1 MTDRRPKKNPLPTK
15 AELLDFIRESP
26 APVGKREI
34 ARAFQIRGDDRQALK
49 TMLRELAEEGELGR
63 RRGGRLARGDAL
75 PEVTV
80 LEIVG
85 PDSDGELRARPATR
99 PRDIDEDAEPAPI
112 FIHRDRRR
120 GPAPG
125 PGDRVLARLSR
136 LDGGAY
142 EARIIRHLGGAP
154 RRLVALFSR
163 GDAGDRL
170 LPVDRGDRHELVVP
184 AGSAGG
190 AKPGE
195 LVEARLLPGRRLGLR
210 EAAVVARL
218 GKADDPRSASLI
230 AIHRHEI
237 PVEFDAAA
245 LREAETAPPPTLDH
259 REDLRAL
266 PLVTID
272 DADARDF
279 DDAVFAEPDSDP
291 ENAGGW
297 HLVVA
302 IADVAWYVRPDGAL
316 DKAARLRGNSVYFPD
331 RVVPMLPERLS
342 NDLCSLRPDE
352 ERPCVAVHIWIDRDG
367 RKRRH
372 FFTRALMR
380 SAARLTY
387 LQVQNARD
395 GRADA
400 DTAPLVEPALAALF
414 GAYDALQAARAK
426 RGTLELDLPERR
438 VRFAEDGAVAAIE
451 PRPRYDSHRL
461 IEEFMVA
468 ANICAAETLE
478 HRRQPCMYRV
488 HEEPAPA
495 KIEAL
500 REFLDGLGHRLARGQ
515 RPRPGQFTALL
526 RKVEGTPHAPAVNQA
541 ILRAQSQAVYSPE
554 NLGHFGL
561 ALERY
566 GHFTS
571 PIRRYADLLV
581 HRALIRALGAG
592 PGGLPKTADAAFA
605 EIAAHISDTERRA
618 ATAERETMDRYV
630 AAFLAD
636 RVGAQFAG
644 RISGVTRAGL
654 FVALDETGADGL
666 VPLSSLTDDYYL
678 LDEKTQSLVGRHA
691 GRRFRMGEAVRVR
704 LMEAVPLTGGLIF
717 ALADMAPGADRRPG
731 RNPRGPRSGKGG
743 GKGRGKAMKGK
754 RRRG

>member
-1 MTDRRPKKNPLPTK
+1 MTDPKSKPKPLPTK
-15 AELLDFIRESP
+15 AALLDFIRESP
-26 APVGKREI
+26 TPVGKREI
-34 ARAFQIRGDDRQALK
+34 ARAFQIRGADRQALK
-49 TMLRELAEEGELGR
+49 ALLRELADEGALGR
-63 RRGGRLARGDAL
+63 HRGRRLAPPGTL

-80 LEIVG
+80 LEIIG
-85 PDSDGELRARPATR
+85 PDRDGELRAKPVAGARDADARGDATS
-99 PRDIDEDAEPAPI
+99 I
-112 FIHRDRRR
+112 FVHRDRRR

-125 PGDRVLARLSR
+125 PGDRILARLSR
-136 LDGGAY
+136 QEDGVY
-142 EARIIRHLGGAP
+142 TARIIRHLGGAP
-154 RRLVALFSR
+154 RRLVALFQPG
-163 GDAGDRL
+163 GDGARL
-170 LPVDRGDRHELVVP
+170 LPVDRRDRQELAVP
-184 AGSAGG
+184 PGAEGG

-195 LVEARLLPGRRLGLR
+195 LVAARLLPGRRLGLR
-210 EAAVVARL
+210 EAEVVTRL
-218 GKADDPRSASLI
+218 GKADDPRAASLI

-245 LREAETAPPPTLDH
+245 LREAETAPAPTLRH

-272 DADARDF
+272 DTDARDF
-279 DDAVFAEPDSDP
+279 DDAVFAEPDPDP

-302 IADVAWYVRPDGAL
+302 IADVAWYVRPGSAL
-316 DKAARLRGNSVYFPD
+316 DAAARQRGNSVYFAD

-352 ERPCVAVHIWIDRDG
+352 ERPCVAVHIWIDGQG

-372 FFTRALMR
+372 YFARALMR

-387 LQVQNARD
+387 LQIQNARD
-395 GRADA
+395 GRPDA
-400 DTAPLVEPALAALF
+400 DTAPLAEPVLAPLF
-414 GAYDALQAARAK
+414 GAYESLHAARTE

-438 VRFAEDGAVAAIE
+438 VRFADDGRVLSIE

-461 IEEFMVA
+461 IEEFMVT

-478 HRRQPCMYRV
+478 HRREPCMYRV
-488 HEEPAPA
+488 HEAPAPA
-495 KIEAL
+495 KVEAL
-500 REFLDGLGHRLARGQ
+500 RDFLDGLGHRLARGQ
-515 RPRPGQFTALL
+515 RLRPGQFTALL

-581 HRALIRALGAG
+581 HRALIRGLDAG
-592 PGGLPKTADAAFA
+592 PGGLPKDADAAFA
-605 EIAAHISDTERRA
+605 EIATHISETERRA
-618 ATAERETMDRYV
+618 AAAERETMDRYV

-644 RISGVTRAGL
+644 RVSGVTRAGL
-654 FVALDETGADGL
+654 FIALEETGADGL
-666 VPLSSLTDDYYL
+666 VPLGSLADDYYQ
-678 LDEKTQSLVGRHA
+678 LDEKTQSLVGRRTN
-691 GRRFRMGEAVRVR
+691 RRFRMGDPVRVI
-704 LMEAVPLTGGLIF
+704 LKEAVPLTGGLIF
-717 ALADMAPGADRRPG
+717 ALAGMPAADKDDPKGRRPHRPPPGKRGTKRGKARRRPG
-731 RNPRGPRSGKGG
+731 
-743 GKGRGKAMKGK
+743 
-754 RRRG
+754 